1 MGEKCCTWPFHIL
14 LGWSRIVFG
23 AVFQQN
29 GLFWLIWCFFDS
41 PIFLAQAGQL
51 SPLHASWSSNTSHC
65 LASIYKL
72 PTRWTWRGWNRSTPS
87 SHTTGRLDRSDK
99 QMQWQIKELCG
110 ESAWGGWGCQSK
122 FPHSFS
128 KNIFPVKREGRTSAW
143 ECRSFN
149 NFSWEFFPVS
159 YENYFGMLSLQTGP
173 GIPADLLAQMRKV
186 PRIPS
191 PSVLM
196 GPPNPPE
203 SRWDALYVKY
213 SF

>member
-1 MGEKCCTWPFHIL
+1 MESGLLARMLCYNNYHITDHPCFITWVKNVVPGHFIFYWAGQPL
-14 LGWSRIVFG
+14 LWRIVFG

-110 ESAWGGWGCQSK
+110 ESAWGGGGANPN
-122 FPHSFS
+122 FHIHSLRTFS
-128 KNIFPVKREGRTSAW
+128 
-143 ECRSFN
+143 
-149 NFSWEFFPVS
+149 
-159 YENYFGMLSLQTGP
+159 L
-173 GIPADLLAQMRKV
+173 
-186 PRIPS
+186 
-191 PSVLM
+191 
-196 GPPNPPE
+196 
-203 SRWDALYVKY
+203 
-213 SF
+213 